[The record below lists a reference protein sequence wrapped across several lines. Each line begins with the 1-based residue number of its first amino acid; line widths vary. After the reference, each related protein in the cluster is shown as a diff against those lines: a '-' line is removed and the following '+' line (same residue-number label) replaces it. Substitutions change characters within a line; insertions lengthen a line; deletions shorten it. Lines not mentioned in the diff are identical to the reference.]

1 MTNHVDQDQNAL
13 VPRCFFLYLDLSAML
28 GNYLQQ
34 TASVGEFSRCICLC
48 ALRVKIQTSICKQSY
63 VKIRPFTISTRETE
77 LVQK

>member
-48 ALRVKIQTSICKQSY
+48 ALRVKIQT
-63 VKIRPFTISTRETE
+63 
-77 LVQK
+77 